1 LYKKNNTPY
10 LTVFMTDSTKMPPCT
25 PTATAVSAIKLVQDE
40 ITDGFYFEGIEN
52 TALLI
57 VSDLHCKVMIKQT
70 IADGELVSTSSLR
83 KGTYIVKLITD
94 TGMVEKKLA
103 KA

>member
-1 LYKKNNTPY
+1 
-10 LTVFMTDSTKMPPCT
+10 MTDSTKMPPCT

-57 VSDLHCKVMIKQT
+57 VSDLRCKMLIKQT
-70 IADGELVSTSSLR
+70 IVNREFVSISSLS
-83 KGTYIVKLITD
+83 KGIYIARIITV
-94 TGMVEKKLA
+94 TGMVEKKLV